1 MKRRLRDFARS
12 FPRLPTG
19 LTLGF
24 AAGFALLLGLVL
36 LRSDN
41 LAQRREVVNATLRQA
56 EINDAL
62 GDFAAAIRDAES
74 GQRGFLLAGDR
85 AYLAPYESA
94 QTEVPRQLERLRALS
109 GDDPV
114 MNRTV
119 SSLAGMSDDKLAELR
134 VTVDLAAAGRQQ
146 EALARVRSG
155 EGQALMERIRAEL
168 AAFSARE
175 DERTAAR
182 GAVLKRNR
190 FWGDLLAPI
199 ITTLAFTLLVGTF
212 VSLLR
217 QFGRAQRAETDLRA
231 NQTKLELANEELK
244 SFAYSVAH
252 DLRAPL
258 RAINGYAGVL
268 TEDHGTELVPEA
280 HRLLGRI
287 TANGERMSRL
297 IDDLLALSR
306 VSALEVQPRR
316 IEMNRLVRE
325 VCDELIGGLD
335 GARSEVELSVSGDLP
350 PASGDPSL
358 IRQVWFNLV
367 ANALKFSRDQTPVRI
382 EIGGTTAGA
391 GFVTYFVRDNGVGFD
406 MKYLG
411 KLFGPFQRL
420 HRPDEFEGTGIGL
433 ALVKRIVQRH
443 GGAVWAESNEG
454 RGALF
459 AFTLPE
465 WVGNAP

>member
-1 MKRRLRDFARS
+1 MKRRLRDFTRS
-12 FPRLPTG
+12 FPRLPVG
-19 LTLGF
+19 LTIGL
-24 AAGFALLLGLVL
+24 AAGFALLLGLVV
-36 LRSDN
+36 LRSHN
-41 LAQRREVVNATLRQA
+41 LAQRREVVNTSLRQA

-74 GQRGFLLAGDR
+74 GQRGFLLTGDR

-94 QTEVPRQLERLRALS
+94 QTEVPRQLARLRSLS
-109 GDDPV
+109 GEDPA
-114 MNRTV
+114 MNRSV
-119 SSLAGMSDDKLAELR
+119 SSLAGLSDDKLAELR
-134 VTVDLAAAGRQQ
+134 ATVDLVPAGRQE
-146 EALARVRSG
+146 EAMARVRSG
-155 EGQALMERIRAEL
+155 EGQALMERLRAEL

-175 DERTAAR
+175 DECTAAR
-182 GAVLKRNR
+182 GLVLAQSR
-190 FWGDLLAPI
+190 FWGDLLEPI
-199 ITTLAFTLLVGTF
+199 ITILAAGLLVGTF

-217 QFGRAQRAETDLRA
+217 QFGRTQRAETGLRA

-268 TEDHGTELVPEA
+268 TEDHGVELASEA
-280 HRLLGRI
+280 HRLLERI

-325 VCDELIGGLD
+325 VCDELVGGP
-335 GARSEVELSVSGDLP
+335 GGEHAEVELSLAPDLP
-350 PASGDPSL
+350 LASGDPSL

-367 ANALKFSRDQTPVRI
+367 ANALKFSRGRTPVRI

-391 GFVTYFVRDNGVGFD
+391 DFVTYYVRDNGAGFD
-406 MKYLG
+406 MRYLG

-454 RGALF
+454 QGALF

-465 WVGNAP
+465 WVENAS